1 MTETNLEQIQS
12 AINPEMLK
20 AFHLM
25 WDEFPSQALLVT
37 KDRTVVACNHAA
49 TKRGFQPGM
58 KCFQLSTDRV
68 HKHCLA
74 IPALEQGTGQQT
86 VVYSPVT
93 KKVYNSIWVPLAGE
107 KNLFVHTVLDI
118 SSYAKP
124 ELFQP

>member
-1 MTETNLEQIQS
+1 METNQEQIQS
-12 AINPEMLK
+12 AINPEVLK

-25 WDEFPSQALLVT
+25 WDAFPSQALLVT
-37 KDRTVVACNHAA
+37 RDRTVVACNQAA

-58 KCFQLSTDRV
+58 KCFQLSADRI

-74 IPALEQGTGQQT
+74 NPALEEGAGQQT

-93 KKVYNSIWVPLAGE
+93 KKVNNSIWLPLAGE
-107 KNLFVHTVLDI
+107 PNLFVHTVIDI
-118 SSYAKP
+118 SQYAKP